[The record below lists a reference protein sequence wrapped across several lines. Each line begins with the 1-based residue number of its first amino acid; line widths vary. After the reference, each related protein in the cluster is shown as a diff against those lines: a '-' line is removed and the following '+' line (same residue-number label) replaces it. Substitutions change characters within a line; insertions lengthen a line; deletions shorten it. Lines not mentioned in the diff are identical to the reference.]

1 MLINSIRTAILDV
14 PLKRPHKLSLF
25 TIEKVNVILVIMS
38 TDNGFEGLGEA
49 IALGGPTWS
58 EESGES
64 IKSTID
70 KYLAPYL
77 IGENPGQF
85 EKIRAKMEL
94 AVRGNYFAK
103 TALEMALFDVVG
115 KQRGI
120 PVYDLLGGLATDS
133 IPMSWSLASNDAEEE
148 LKEAEAFMQKGG
160 FIFKMK
166 VGSLTPEA
174 DVARVKH
181 IRESLPGVKL
191 RVDANQGW
199 DRVTAVRTAKQ
210 LDNYQLDFIE
220 QPVPRWDINGMA
232 AVAKAINTPV
242 MADESLCTTHDAMEL
257 VKNEAASVFGIKLT
271 KAGGFLNCKRQAAIA
286 EAAGIKCYVG
296 CMVETGLGTS
306 AYLHFAVST
315 PAVTIGCELFGPL
328 LLADDI
334 VKESTQYH
342 GGYIVSNPRPGLGVT
357 LDDAKVNKYIRGK
370 MDTIK

>member
-1 MLINSIRTAILDV
+1 VLINSIRTAILDL
-14 PLKRPHKLSLF
+14 PLKRPHKMSLF
-25 TIEKVNVILVIMS
+25 TLEKVNVVLVIVN
-38 TDNGFEGLGEA
+38 TDNGHEGLGEA

-77 IGENPGQF
+77 IGENPSQF
-85 EKIRAKMEL
+85 EKLRAKMEL

-103 TALEMALFDVVG
+103 TALEMAWFDVVG

-120 PVYDLLGGLATDS
+120 PVYDLLGGLAQDR
-133 IPMSWSLASNDAEEE
+133 IAMSWSLASNDPEEE
-148 LKEAEAFMQKGG
+148 LKEAETFRQKGG

-166 VGSLTPEA
+166 VGSLAPKA
-174 DVARVKH
+174 DAARVKY
-181 IRESLPGVKL
+181 IRESLPEISL

-199 DRVTAVRTAKQ
+199 DRATALRTAKQ
-210 LDNYQLDFIE
+210 LDEYQLDFIE
-220 QPVPRWDINGMA
+220 QPVPRWDIDGMA

-242 MADESLCTTHDAMEL
+242 MADESLCTPHDAMQL
-257 VKNEAASVFGIKLT
+257 VKKKAASVFGIKLT
-271 KAGGFLNCKRQAAIA
+271 KAGGFLNCKRQVAIA
-286 EAAGIKCYVG
+286 EAAGIKCYLG

-315 PAVTIGCELFGPL
+315 PAVMLGCELFGPL

-334 VKESTQYH
+334 VKEPTQYH
-342 GGYIVSNPRPGLGVT
+342 DGYILSNSRPGLGVT
-357 LDDAKVNKYIRGK
+357 LDEARVSKYIHGK